1 MSLSPSAPKKRKLD
15 PLNDV
20 PPRLKSPI
28 SNSEV
33 RRKPTSRP
41 ERSLAKD
48 IVLHPHDALESISCH
63 GGEYG
68 SRLFKLQVDELLAEV
83 KLSHEKKLKGVDDT
97 LKKLKI
103 MIENIEPREPLSTDD
118 LSQIA
123 EASKSLQDE
132 HITIPYPDPKPNENI
147 AYKISYDKPASI
159 NIVGSYILKTMIK
172 SRSPP
177 SIDLI
182 VVMPNSIFQKKD
194 YLNYRYFYKRAYYLA
209 CIAAGLKSS
218 AEQEFAFRYENL
230 HGNDLHP
237 IIVATPNVKTSAH
250 EIRIIPT
257 AGKDLFPLT
266 KLRLNKNSLRSK
278 IESLVEVEIV
288 KPTLF
293 YNSSLSS
300 DCNVESYLNILHVTS
315 KSSQGFR
322 DACILGRIWLQQ
334 RGFDGSICGGGFG
347 HFEWASLTA
356 LLLRGGGPKDKAI
369 LSYGYSSFQLFKS
382 FLQFLSTGNLM
393 SKPFTLHSTNI
404 SVQESGTPIFYD
416 SPREHNILYKM
427 SPWSYKLL
435 QIEAKTTLDMLNDD
449 KYDHFDSTFI
459 VKTTLPL
466 LKFDCVF
473 SISQPPEKPDQNFA
487 DHYSNTKRF
496 SRRLYSVLEE
506 GLLDRVR
513 VIHIKENRPGAWRI
527 NSKVTNVQND
537 SLNVSVI
544 FDPTKISRLVDHGP
558 SVEEKEKAAK
568 FRKFWGQ
575 KAELRRFKDGSIM
588 ESLVWPA
595 GSTKSIFETIVKY
608 LVDRHWDSETA
619 KSIAFMGGDG
629 IERLLPDLEYD
640 MKRFE
645 ALKDAFKSLENQIRG
660 LEGLPLQLK
669 QLSPLDSQLRYSSIE
684 SPFFGPGRPMLDPAS
699 VLLEFEG
706 SGRWPD
712 DLVAIQRAKV
722 AFLLRIGSLLEK
734 ADESIKARLGLENES
749 QVFQNCAF
757 LDVIYQHGPA
767 FRLRIYIDRE
777 HTLLQQ
783 RMKDKSTKKSS
794 CDDAAYALWV
804 YKRNFIQLPLLTQS
818 ISTHCTRFPLLSGAI
833 RLVKLW
839 FNRHMLCRHFSDE
852 VIELIVAR
860 TFLHPYPWLPPSS
873 LIAAFLRTLVFLSK
887 WDWSLNPLI
896 VDFTSTMNRTQFNL
910 INTQLEAWRKIDPLL
925 NRTVLLVA
933 SNHDVTGIAFSAQ
946 NPSKL
951 IAARMTALARSANK
965 VIKDLG
971 YMLDVNSLFI
981 TSTAEYDFLI
991 HLSDDFTSLKKED
1004 KTSQIKHKNFEV
1016 QSEKYIEKVGY
1027 QPVQLYL
1034 AELENLYSNNIV
1046 FFHENYTGSVIAG
1059 LWNPQSLSPRSFK
1072 VNLSYSTQVLEKD
1085 NPTQDQV
1092 FINQNSILSEISR
1105 LGCNMVSRIEIQKH

>member
-1 MSLSPSAPKKRKLD
+1 MSISPSALKKRKLD

-20 PPRLKSPI
+20 PSLPKSPI

-33 RRKPTSRP
+33 RRKPNSRS

-48 IVLHPHDALESISCH
+48 SVLQPHDTLESISCN

-83 KLSHEKKLKGVDDT
+83 QLSYEKKFKGVDDT
-97 LKKLKI
+97 LKSLKI
-103 MIENIEPREPLSTDD
+103 MIENIEPREPLS
-118 LSQIA
+118 IA
-123 EASKSLQDE
+123 EASKSLQDV
-132 HITIPYPDPKPNENI
+132 HINVPYPDPKPNENI
-147 AYKISYDKPASI
+147 AYQISYDKPASI

-177 SIDLI
+177 GIDLI

-209 CIAAGLKSS
+209 CIAAGLQSS
-218 AEQEFAFRYENL
+218 SQQEFVFHFENL

-237 IIVATPNVKTSAH
+237 IIVATPKLKTSAY

-257 AGKDLFPLT
+257 ASKDLFPLT

-278 IESLVEVEIV
+278 KQSHVEAKILQ
-288 KPTLF
+288 PTLF

-300 DCNVESYLNILHVTS
+300 ECNFESYLKLLHVTS

-347 HFEWASLTA
+347 HFEWASLIA
-356 LLLRGGGPKDKAI
+356 LLMRGGGPKDKAI
-369 LSYGYSSFQLFKS
+369 LSNGYSSFQLFKS

-393 SKPFTLHSTNI
+393 NKPFILHSTNLL
-404 SVQESGTPIFYD
+404 VQDSGTPIFYD
-416 SPREHNILYKM
+416 NPREHNILYKM

-435 QIEAKTTLDMLNDD
+435 QIEAKTTLDMLSDD

-473 SISQPPEKPDQNFA
+473 SISQPPEKLDQNFA
-487 DHYSNTKRF
+487 DHFSNTRRF
-496 SRRLYSVLEE
+496 SNRLYSVLQE

-513 VIHIKENRPGAWRI
+513 VIHIKENPSGAWCTDSTAPNI
-527 NSKVTNVQND
+527 QND
-537 SLNVSVI
+537 SLVVSVV
-544 FDPTKISRLVDHGP
+544 FEPTKISRLVDHGP
-558 SVEEKEKAAK
+558 SVEEKEEAAK
-568 FRKFWGQ
+568 FRKFWGP

-595 GSTKSIFETIVKY
+595 GSTKSIFENIVKY
-608 LVDRHWDSETA
+608 LIDRHWDSETA
-619 KSIAFMGGDG
+619 KSINFMGGDG
-629 IERLLPDLEYD
+629 TEKLLPDLEND
-640 MKRFE
+640 MKQFE
-645 ALKDAFKSLENQIRG
+645 ALKDSFKLLENQIRG

-669 QLSPLDSQLRYSSIE
+669 QLSPIDSQLRYSSIE
-684 SPFFGPGRPMLDPAS
+684 SPSFGPGRPLLNPAS

-734 ADESIKARLGLENES
+734 VDESVKARLGLENES

-767 FRLRIYIDRE
+767 FRIRIYIDRE
-777 HTLLQQ
+777 QTLLQQ

-839 FNRHMLCRHFSDE
+839 FNHHMLCRHFSEEIID
-852 VIELIVAR
+852 LIVAR
-860 TFLHPYPWLPPSS
+860 TFLHSYPWLPPSS

-896 VDFTSTMNRTQFNL
+896 VDFTGAMNRTQVNL
-910 INTQLEAWRKIDPLL
+910 INTQLEAWRKIDPAL

-933 SNHDVTGIAFSAQ
+933 SNHDVTGIAFSAY

-965 VIKDLG
+965 FIKDLG
-971 YMLDVNSLFI
+971 YELDVNSLFV

-991 HLSDDFTSLKKED
+991 HLSDDFISLKKEN
-1004 KTSQIKHKNFEV
+1004 TASQIKPKNFEV

-1027 QPVQLYL
+1027 QPVQLFL
-1034 AELENLYSNNIV
+1034 AELENLYSNNIIV
-1046 FFHENYTGSVIAG
+1046 FHENYTGSVIAG
-1059 LWNPQSLSPRSFK
+1059 LWNPQSLSPRPFK
-1072 VNLSYSTQVLEKD
+1072 VNLSYSTHVLEKD
-1085 NPTQDQV
+1085 NSSEDQIV
-1092 FINQNSILSEISR
+1092 INQNSILSEISR
-1105 LGCNMVSRIEIQKH
+1105 LGCNIVSRIEIQKH